1 MEGGSLMD
9 NFSNITELL
18 NEQMRINLQLQI
30 QQMRNV
36 ISNHDIPLPS
46 EPSLQFYIPPISVSN
61 CMIDY
66 YDNYKTDCYWYT
78 EETTMDGHIHIC
90 RKSGYECDCKECE
103 FYLSISEVDKI
114 IERIENVKEEE

>member
-1 MEGGSLMD
+1 MD

-30 QQMRNV
+30 QQMRDV
-36 ISNHDIPLPS
+36 ISNHDIPLPP

-66 YDNYKTDCYWYT
+66 YENYKTDCYWYT
-78 EETTMDGHIHIC
+78 EETTIGGYIHIC
-90 RKSGYECDCKECE
+90 RKSGDECDCKECK
-103 FYLSISEVDKI
+103 FYLSISEADKI
-114 IERIENVKEEE
+114 IERIENIKEEK